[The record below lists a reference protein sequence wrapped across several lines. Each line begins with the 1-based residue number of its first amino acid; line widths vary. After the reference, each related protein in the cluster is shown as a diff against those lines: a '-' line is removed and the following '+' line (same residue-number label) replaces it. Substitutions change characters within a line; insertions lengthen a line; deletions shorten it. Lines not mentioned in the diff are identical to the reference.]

1 MAERDW
7 QNSGNQTQQSLT
19 GDSGH
24 PFLTQRGL
32 WLQQNSRVDLPQGI
46 ALPSNFPGGSGAGGS
61 SDIPVSGSWIKT
73 ETDPN
78 SKEPPL
84 LGRFRDEPLNEGSL
98 QNLQPA
104 EHFPDV
110 ASLRRGPLTQHYASA
125 LASDRIWDDR
135 STLPLSPSI
144 TPKELN
150 QANRA
155 FAHAARA
162 IGKMVIRLAGK
173 PASQFASGSAFVTG
187 PNTIMTCAHNLFDSN
202 ERQWS
207 AGLEFYPNYD
217 FYSNEPRP
225 ACRIVSGII
234 PRAYLDNPLSNHDI
248 AVCRVDQNIGDLIGA
263 ELPPM
268 ELNDIGFFDR
278 NIVDVMGYPAG
289 SGFDFGKQL
298 WRSRGRFLFG
308 VRGGVDDDFS
318 PAVATNFGGGA
329 SGCPW
334 VHYDRN
340 RQQAVAVGI
349 TSGHA
354 RLRYDPA
361 EPNLM
366 SLTSS
371 LFSSRTLGRLND
383 DYIEHSF

>member
-1 MAERDW
+1 MGPSISPDHAIFWARCGRQFRSGRNNPDNGGAGTMAERDW

-202 ERQWS
+202 ERQCRR
-207 AGLEFYPNYD
+207 AGILSQLRLLLERATTGLPHRFGD
-217 FYSNEPRP
+217 HSPRL
-225 ACRIVSGII
+225 
-234 PRAYLDNPLSNHDI
+234 PR
-248 AVCRVDQNIGDLIGA
+248 
-263 ELPPM
+263 
-268 ELNDIGFFDR
+268 
-278 NIVDVMGYPAG
+278 
-289 SGFDFGKQL
+289 
-298 WRSRGRFLFG
+298 
-308 VRGGVDDDFS
+308 
-318 PAVATNFGGGA
+318 
-329 SGCPW
+329 
-334 VHYDRN
+334 
-340 RQQAVAVGI
+340 
-349 TSGHA
+349 
-354 RLRYDPA
+354 
-361 EPNLM
+361 
-366 SLTSS
+366 
-371 LFSSRTLGRLND
+371 
-383 DYIEHSF
+383 